1 MNGERMR
8 LSPQQMEHVHGHLWY
23 RHYISLDGKWKMF
36 DVTISIWPLE
46 TLGYVVS
53 FLAVIKGK
61 LESLYKAQAL

>member
-1 MNGERMR
+1 
-8 LSPQQMEHVHGHLWY
+8 
-23 RHYISLDGKWKMF
+23 MF